1 MTASCNVS
9 RAFTSSNGAVT
20 LSIGMPFTY
29 QTGFNVWS
37 SSAVGAAV
45 KPIAFGYSKPMRF
58 FIIEEATSLV
68 VSAAAAIMMTL
79 QL

>member
-1 MTASCNVS
+1 MAASCNVS
-9 RAFTSSNGAVT
+9 RSFTSPNGAIT

-37 SSAVGAAV
+37 SSVVGAAV
-45 KPIAFGYSKPMRF
+45 KPIAFGYSKPKRF
-58 FIIEEATSLV
+58 FIIEGATSLV
-68 VSAAAAIMMTL
+68 FSAAAAIMMAL